1 MNIPEYCQIDG
12 NYLGISSVDK
22 YDKTKK
28 YRKYDET
35 ECIILGGI
43 STSTSDGYCLPYENG
58 YNINF
63 SEKCKDAPP
72 KDFFILKTPSST
84 KYLSNKCAAN
94 TELINNICNPVD
106 LPFPCSVDTTHNII
120 NDQSYC
126 LYRANKDYPCIEGIR
141 YLDRCVVRGLR
152 VWPESNR
159 PPCPENSIRDDKYCL
174 IHDNTTCYD
183 GTVYNSTTHRCIG
196 VPVCGDNTTVDPET
210 NRCRSIV

>member
-12 NYLGISSVDK
+12 NYLGISKIYPDDSA
-22 YDKTKK
+22 KK
-28 YRKYDET
+28 YRKYDQY
-35 ECIILGGI
+35 ECNILGGI
-43 STSTSDGYCLPYENG
+43 PISTDDGFCLPDPNG
-58 YNINF
+58 KNIDF

-159 PPCPENSIRDDKYCL
+159 PPCPENSIRDDKYCV
-174 IHDNTTCYD
+174 IHDNTKCYD